1 MIDFFKGILSYK
13 KTNVAVIEACGV
25 GYSINITVDTSS
37 RLPKEGEEIKLYIVE
52 ATGLYGGVVSH
63 YGFLSKEEREMFCL
77 IKDEVPSTGAKKAME
92 YFDKVSK
99 SFADFKVAIIKKDIS
114 LLSTVFGFTKKTA
127 EKLVVALKDK
137 IAEISV
143 NNEQK
148 WQEEVLTN
156 SSIEIEAIEAL
167 LTLGYKDLQA
177 RTAVNKVISQNNKLE
192 VAQIVK
198 EALKYL

>member
-1 MIDFFKGILSYK
+1 MIDYFKGILSYK
-13 KTNVAVIEACGV
+13 KTNVAVVETSGI
-25 GYSINITVDTSS
+25 GYSINITVDTSN
-37 RLPKEGEEIKLYIVE
+37 RLPKEGEDVKLYIVE

-99 SFADFKVAIIKKDIS
+99 SFADFKVAIIKKDTS

-148 WQEEVLTN
+148 WQEVSTN

>member
-1 MIDFFKGILSYK
+1 MIDYFKGILSYK
-13 KTNVAVIEACGV
+13 KTNVVVIEACGV
-25 GYSINITVDTSS
+25 GYSINITVDTSN

-52 ATGLYGGVVSH
+52 ATGLYGGIVSH

-148 WQEEVLTN
+148 WQEVSTN
-156 SSIEIEAIEAL
+156 SSTEIEAIEAL

-177 RTAVNKVISQNNKLE
+177 RTAVSKVISQNNKLE

-198 EALKYL
+198 ESLKYL

>member
-1 MIDFFKGILSYK
+1 MIDYFKGILSYK
-13 KTNVAVIEACGV
+13 KTNVVVIEACGV
-25 GYSINITVDTSS
+25 GYSINITVDTSN

-52 ATGLYGGVVSH
+52 ATGLYGGIVSH

-114 LLSTVFGFTKKTA
+114 LLSTIFGFTKKTA

-148 WQEEVLTN
+148 WQEVSTN
-156 SSIEIEAIEAL
+156 SSTEIEAIEAL

-177 RTAVNKVISQNNKLE
+177 RTAVSKVISQNNKLE

-198 EALKYL
+198 ESLKYL

>member
-1 MIDFFKGILSYK
+1 MIDYFKGILSYK
-13 KTNVAVIEACGV
+13 KTNVVVIEACGV
-25 GYSINITVDTSS
+25 GYSINITVDTSN

-52 ATGLYGGVVSH
+52 ATGLYGGIVSH

-148 WQEEVLTN
+148 WQEVSTN

-167 LTLGYKDLQA
+167 LTLGYIDLQA
-177 RTAVNKVISQNNKLE
+177 RTAVSKVISQNNKLE

>member
-1 MIDFFKGILSYK
+1 MIDYFKGILSYK
-13 KTNVAVIEACGV
+13 KTNVVVIEACGV
-25 GYSINITVDTSS
+25 GYSINITVDTSN

-52 ATGLYGGVVSH
+52 ATGLYGGIVSH

-127 EKLVVALKDK
+127 EKLIVALKDK

-148 WQEEVLTN
+148 WQEVSTN
-156 SSIEIEAIEAL
+156 SSTEIEAIEAL

-177 RTAVNKVISQNNKLE
+177 RTAVSKVISQNNKLE

-198 EALKYL
+198 EALKK

>member
-1 MIDFFKGILSYK
+1 MIDYFKGILSYK
-13 KTNVAVIEACGV
+13 KTNVVVIEACGV
-25 GYSINITVDTSS
+25 GYSINITVDTSN

-114 LLSTVFGFTKKTA
+114 LLSTIFGFTKKTA

-148 WQEEVLTN
+148 WQEVSTN
-156 SSIEIEAIEAL
+156 SSTEIEAIEAL

-177 RTAVNKVISQNNKLE
+177 RTAVSKVISQNNKLE

-198 EALKYL
+198 ESLKYL

>member
-1 MIDFFKGILSYK
+1 MIDYFKGILSYK
-13 KTNVAVIEACGV
+13 KTNVVVIEACGV
-25 GYSINITVDTSS
+25 GYSINITVDTSN

-52 ATGLYGGVVSH
+52 ATGLYGGIVSH

-127 EKLVVALKDK
+127 EKLIVALKDK

-148 WQEEVLTN
+148 WQEVSTN
-156 SSIEIEAIEAL
+156 SSTEIEAIEAL

-177 RTAVNKVISQNNKLE
+177 RTAVSKVISQNNKLE

>member
-1 MIDFFKGILSYK
+1 MIDYFKGILSYK
-13 KTNVAVIEACGV
+13 KTNVVVIEAWGV
-25 GYSINITVDTSS
+25 GYSINITVDTSN

-52 ATGLYGGVVSH
+52 ATGLYGGIVSH

-127 EKLVVALKDK
+127 EKLIVALKDK

-148 WQEEVLTN
+148 WQEVSTN
-156 SSIEIEAIEAL
+156 SSTEIEAIEAL

-177 RTAVNKVISQNNKLE
+177 RTAVSKVISQNNKLE

>member
-1 MIDFFKGILSYK
+1 MIDYFKGILSYK
-13 KTNVAVIEACGV
+13 KTNVVVTEACGV
-25 GYSINITVDTSS
+25 GYSINITVDTSN

-52 ATGLYGGVVSH
+52 ATGLYGGIVSH

-127 EKLVVALKDK
+127 EKLIVALKDK

-148 WQEEVLTN
+148 WQEVSTN
-156 SSIEIEAIEAL
+156 SSTEIEAIEAL

-177 RTAVNKVISQNNKLE
+177 RTAVSKVISQNNKLE

>member
-1 MIDFFKGILSYK
+1 MIDYFKGILSYK
-13 KTNVAVIEACGV
+13 KTNVVVIEACGV
-25 GYSINITVDTSS
+25 GYSINITVDTSN

-127 EKLVVALKDK
+127 EKLIVALKDK

-148 WQEEVLTN
+148 WQEVSTN
-156 SSIEIEAIEAL
+156 SSTEIEAIEAL

-177 RTAVNKVISQNNKLE
+177 RTAVSKVISQNNKLE

>member
-1 MIDFFKGILSYK
+1 MIDYFKGILSYK
-13 KTNVAVIEACGV
+13 KTNVVVIEACGV
-25 GYSINITVDTSS
+25 GYSINITVDTSN

-52 ATGLYGGVVSH
+52 ATGLYGGIVSH

-127 EKLVVALKDK
+127 EKLIVALKDK

-148 WQEEVLTN
+148 WQEVSTN
-156 SSIEIEAIEAL
+156 SSTEIEAI
-167 LTLGYKDLQA
+167 A
-177 RTAVNKVISQNNKLE
+177 RTAVSKVISQNNKLE